1 MTKQFPFYKQ
11 LDEMDCGAT
20 CLRMIASYYGRRYS
34 LEYLRERTFVSR
46 EGVSMLAISAA
57 AEEIGMHALAVKISY
72 DRLIEDIPLPLIAHW
87 NQEHFIVVHKIN
99 KKYVWVADP
108 AKGKFK
114 ITREQFEQG
123 WASDIVNNQPVGVLL
138 LLETT
143 PDFFVVEGEE
153 IDKGGFA
160 YLLSYLRNYKTLIF
174 QLILGLLVGSLL
186 QLAFPFLMQSIIDVG
201 INDLNVNFIYL
212 VLAAQMVL
220 FLSSLSVE
228 FIRSWILLHIG
239 VRINISLVSDFLMK
253 LMKLPIRFF
262 ESKMLGDLLQ
272 RIYDNERVE
281 QLLTSSLLITAFSFF
296 NFIIFGFV
304 LFYFSIPIFLIFFG
318 FTAIYLLYVFIFLR
332 VRRKLDYERF
342 MQSSANQG
350 SLIQMIRGMQE
361 IKLHNAERQ
370 KRWEWERIQAK
381 LFRVSIKYLRVEQ
394 YQRIGA
400 GFINEVKNILVI
412 IVAATA
418 VIDGKMSLGQM
429 LAIQYIIGQLNAPLN
444 QLIGFVQQA
453 QDAKISLER
462 MNEIHQKE
470 DEENIADKITDLPE
484 YGGLS
489 LDNVSFTYGGP
500 GSPMVLKNINLY
512 IPKGKTT
519 AIVGTS
525 GSGKTTIL
533 KLLLKFY
540 TPTSGTARLG
550 DLNLDN
556 IGSQWWR
563 TKVGTVM
570 QDGYIFN
577 DTIAR
582 NIALG
587 HDNIDKKRL
596 LRAVKIAEIQTH
608 IESLPLGYNTKIGQD
623 GVGLSRGQT
632 QRLLIARAV
641 YKDPEYLFF
650 DEATNSLDAYNEMLV
665 MDNLEEWFADKTV
678 VTVAHRLSTV
688 MNADNIVV
696 LERGEIIEQGTH
708 SELTSI
714 RGAYFQLVK
723 NQLELGD

>member
-1 MTKQFPFYKQ
+1 MAKQFPFYKQ

-20 CLRMIASYYGRRYS
+20 CLRMIAAYHGRRYS
-34 LEYLRERTFVSR
+34 LEFLRERTFQSR

-57 AEEIGMHALAVKISY
+57 SEEIGMHSLAVKISY
-72 DRLIEDIPLPLIAHW
+72 ERMIDDLPMPLIAHW
-87 NQEHFIVVHKIN
+87 NQEHFIVVYKAN
-99 KKYVWVADP
+99 KRHVWVADP
-108 AKGKFK
+108 SKGKFK
-114 ITREQFEQG
+114 ITREQFEQS
-123 WASDIVNNQPVGVLL
+123 WASDVVNGQPVGVLL
-138 LLETT
+138 LLEAT
-143 PDFFVVEGEE
+143 PDFFTAEGEQL
-153 IDKGGFA
+153 DKGGFG
-160 YLLSYLRNYKTLIF
+160 YLLSYLRNYKGLVF
-174 QLILGLLVGSLL
+174 QLVLGLLVGSLL
-186 QLAFPFLMQSIIDVG
+186 QLAFPFLMQSIVDVG
-201 INDLNVNFIYL
+201 INDLNISFIYL
-212 VLAAQMVL
+212 VLLAQLVL
-220 FLSSLSVE
+220 FISSLSVE

-296 NFIIFGFV
+296 NFFIFGFV
-304 LFYFSIPIFLIFFG
+304 LWYFSVPIFLIFFG
-318 FTAIYLLYVFIFLR
+318 FTAVYILYVTIFLR

-342 MQSSANQG
+342 MESSANQG
-350 SLIQMIRGMQE
+350 SLIQLIRGMQE
-361 IKLHNAERQ
+361 IKLHNAEKQ
-370 KRWEWERIQAK
+370 KRWEWERIQAR
-381 LFRVSIKYLRVEQ
+381 LFRVSIKYLKVEQ

-412 IVAATA
+412 VVAATA
-418 VIDGKMSLGQM
+418 VIEGRMSLGQM
-429 LAIQYIIGQLNAPLN
+429 LAIQYIIGQLNAPLK
-444 QLIGFVQQA
+444 QLINFVQQA

-470 DEENIADKITDLPE
+470 NEENIADKIVDLPE

-489 LDNVSFTYGGP
+489 FEDVSFSYGGP
-500 GSPMVLKNINLY
+500 ASPMVLKKLNLY

-540 TPTSGTARLG
+540 RPTEGKVRLG

-563 TKVGTVM
+563 SKVGTVM

-587 HDNIDKKRL
+587 HDTVDKVRL
-596 LRAVKIAEIQTH
+596 LKAVKLAEIQNH

-623 GVGLSRGQT
+623 GIGLSRGQT

-641 YKDPEYLFF
+641 YKNPEYLFF

-665 MDNLEEWFADKTV
+665 MENLEEWFADKTV

-696 LERGEIIEQGTH
+696 LEHGEIIEQGTH
-708 SELTSI
+708 TELTRI

>member
-1 MTKQFPFYKQ
+1 
-11 LDEMDCGAT
+11 MDCGAT
-20 CLRMIASYYGRRYS
+20 CLRMVAAYYGRRYS
-34 LEYLRERTFVSR
+34 LEYLRERTFQSR
-46 EGVSMLAISAA
+46 EGVSMLAISSA
-57 AEEIGMHALAVKISY
+57 AEEIGMHSLAVKISY

-87 NQEHFIVVHKIN
+87 NQEHFVVVHKVN

-114 ITREQFEQG
+114 ITREQFEKG
-123 WASDIVNNQPVGVLL
+123 WGSDMVNGQPVGVLL
-138 LLETT
+138 LLEVT
-143 PDFFVVEGEE
+143 PDFHQREE
-153 IDKGGFA
+153 EELDKGGFG
-160 YLLSYLRNYKTLIF
+160 YIFSYLRNYKWLIF

-186 QLAFPFLMQSIIDVG
+186 QLAFPFLMQSIVDVG
-201 INDLNVNFIYL
+201 INDLNIGFIYL
-212 VLAAQMVL
+212 VLMAQAVL
-220 FLSSLSVE
+220 FISSLSVE
-228 FIRSWILLHIG
+228 FVRSWILLHIG
-239 VRINISLVSDFLMK
+239 VRININLVSDFLMK

-296 NFIIFGFV
+296 NFLIFGFV
-304 LFYFSIPIFLIFFG
+304 LYYFSVPIFLIFFG
-318 FTAIYLLYVFIFLR
+318 FTTLYIAYVVLFLR
-332 VRRKLDYERF
+332 IRRKLDYERF

-361 IKLHNAERQ
+361 IKLHNAEKQ

-381 LFRVSIKYLRVEQ
+381 LFRVSIKYLKVEQ

-400 GFINEVKNILVI
+400 GFINEAKNILVI
-412 IVAATA
+412 VVAATA
-418 VIDGKMSLGQM
+418 VIEGKMSLGQM

-470 DEENIADKITDLPE
+470 DEEDISTKISDLTE

-500 GSPMVLKNINLY
+500 GSPMVLKNLNLY

-540 TPTSGTARLG
+540 KPTEGTARLG
-550 DLNLDN
+550 DINIDN
-556 IGSQWWR
+556 VGSKWWR

-570 QDGYIFN
+570 QDGFIFN

-587 HDNIDKKRL
+587 EDSIDKAQL
-596 LRAVKIAEIQTH
+596 LKAVKVAEIQTH

-623 GVGLSRGQT
+623 GIGLSRGQT

-641 YKDPEYLFF
+641 YKNPEYLFF

-665 MDNLEEWFADKTV
+665 MENLEEWFADKTV
-678 VTVAHRLSTV
+678 ITVAHRLSTV

-696 LERGEIIEQGTH
+696 LERGEIIEQGSH
-708 SELTSI
+708 VELTRM
-714 RGAYFQLVK
+714 RGAYYQLVR